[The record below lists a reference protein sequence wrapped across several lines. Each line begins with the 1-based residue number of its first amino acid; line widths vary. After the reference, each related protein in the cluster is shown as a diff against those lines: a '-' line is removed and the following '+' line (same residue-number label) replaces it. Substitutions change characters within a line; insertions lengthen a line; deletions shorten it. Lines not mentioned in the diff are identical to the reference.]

1 MNRYKDLRAKKQVKN
16 DEDFSMRLDTFLG
29 LNWKQ
34 IMGIIL
40 VKDRNAI
47 KLKKLLKSS

>member
-1 MNRYKDLRAKKQVKN
+1 MGF
-16 DEDFSMRLDTFLG
+16 ETFMS

-40 VKDRNAI
+40 VKDRDAA
-47 KLKKLLKSS
+47 KLKQLPWVGMGDDF

>member
-1 MNRYKDLRAKKQVKN
+1 MSVN
-16 DEDFSMRLDTFLG
+16 TFLG

-40 VKDRNAI
+40 VKDRNAT
-47 KLKKLLKSS
+47 KLKQLLKIC